1 MIKGKIR
8 AWIEAEN
15 RENRAGNTP
24 RNTGKFD
31 SIHLDV

>member
-15 RENRAGNTP
+15 LREQSRNTP